1 MSADS
6 SGVSVGETKKEFRDP
21 WDTEPKTK
29 TKRKR
34 RRPGRGRA
42 ISPIRAGGATKTIS
56 VASTAPCT
64 APAEP
69 ATGQHGGESHQA
81 STKISFRL
89 QLVATDDNG
98 NDEIVDVTTMTKGI
112 EGPEHI
118 GLTLA
123 DSKDLLRKI
132 QRVVVERQVEA
143 YLNGRSACDHCG
155 KPLSNKGWKSLLLH
169 TLFGKVSLKN
179 PRLRRCSC
187 TSWETKSF
195 RPLRDLIPETTT
207 PELLFLESKWS
218 ALVSYALAA
227 KALRELLP
235 VNERIGAETVR
246 RHTMRVAE
254 RCETDLEQSAY
265 ELPKAEPHEDGL
277 PQRQDTAA
285 VNVNIDSTYLRLW
298 KHRGHKFEILVG
310 RSDPPTVPAKC
321 FGTVQKTDPYAQYR
335 LCEVLTSQ
343 GINDGY
349 RVCVIADGEDAMRRA
364 QRALVPDA
372 ENLLDWFHLTM
383 RLTGLRQ
390 FTRGVVTLEK
400 NMGEYGKNSNAHRM
414 QRAWTSTKWKLW
426 HGKVDDA
433 LVRLARLR
441 RCIVRTKGVYRRYRG
456 FLNAADDLRR
466 YVTRNRDMIHN
477 YGKRWRN
484 GLVISTASIESL
496 VGSII
501 NRRFA
506 KKQKMAWTPGGAHN
520 LLQIRTKVANDDL
533 AAVFADWYPD
543 FPAADHTAPGSRT
556 IRLEAA

>member
-1 MSADS
+1 MSGGKHTYSCRNGSEA
-6 SGVSVGETKKEFRDP
+6 FRDP
-21 WDTEPKTK
+21 WDTEPKPK

-34 RRPGRGRA
+34 RQHGRSRA
-42 ISPIRAGGATKTIS
+42 ISPICAGGATQTLA
-56 VASTAPCT
+56 VASTVPGIAR
-64 APAEP
+64 AEP
-69 ATGQHGGESHQA
+69 ATGQHCGEPQQA

-98 NDEIVDVTTMTKGI
+98 NDEVVDVTTMTKGI
-112 EGPEHI
+112 DGFAHI

-123 DSKDLLRKI
+123 DSKDLLHKV
-132 QRVVVERQVEA
+132 QRAVVARQVAA
-143 YLNGRSACDHCG
+143 YLHSRSTCARCG
-155 KPLSNKGWKSLLLH
+155 KPLSNKGDGSLWLS
-169 TLFGKVSLKN
+169 TLFGKISCSN
-179 PRLRRCSC
+179 PRLKNCPC
-187 TSWETKSF
+187 TPSETKSF
-195 RPLRDLIPETTT
+195 RPLRDLIPETNT

-218 ALVSYALAA
+218 ALVSYGMAA

-235 VNERIGAETVR
+235 VNEKICAETAR
-246 RHTMRVAE
+246 RHTMKIAE
-254 RCETDLEQSAY
+254 RYERDLEGSAH
-265 ELPKAEPHEDGL
+265 ELPKAGSDNGGS
-277 PQRQDTAA
+277 PQRDDAA

-298 KHRGHKFEILVG
+298 KHRGYKFEILVG
-310 RSDPPTVPAKC
+310 RSDPPAAPAKC
-321 FGTVQKTDPYAQYR
+321 FGTVQSIDPYAQYR

-343 GINDGY
+343 GVDDGY
-349 RVCVIADGEDAMRRA
+349 RVCVIADGEDGMRRT

-400 NMGEYGKNSNAHRM
+400 STGEYGENSNAHRM

-441 RCIVRTKGVYRRYRG
+441 RCIVRTKGVYPRYSG
-456 FLNAADDLRR
+456 FLKAADDLRR
-466 YVTRNRDMIHN
+466 YVTGNRDMIHD
-477 YGKRWRN
+477 YGKRWRQ

-501 NRRFA
+501 NRRFD
-506 KKQKMAWTPGGAHN
+506 KKQKMSWTPGGAHN

-533 AAVFADWYPD
+533 AGLFGRWYPD
-543 FPAADHTAPGSRT
+543 FPVTDHTGESVVE
-556 IRLEAA
+556 IKCEAA